1 MTGIMTTSRFPE
13 ITDELLSAY
22 IDNAVTTGERLLI
35 EQAASEDATVAWR
48 LATLQETVSLLRSLP
63 VLNAPRAFALTPE
76 MVGQRR
82 VEPAVTT
89 GAVAHNDAFAQRQ
102 SARVPAP
109 QPGWWERLV
118 DSWQEFWTEG
128 SPVWR
133 NALTTSMAALLM
145 LLMLPALL
153 NGNTSRDFAVTPMAS
168 QVSQE
173 SAAAPASEVVTANEA
188 APASEAVAEMAV
200 DATPAETVTAE
211 TVTAETVTA
220 ETVTAATAKQVAA
233 ADDASNNEGGEA
245 VALAPAMA
253 ASVAEDQAPSA
264 RAVEGE
270 AMAAPAEAEV
280 VIASAEVTAR
290 TIPGERTTEA
300 VLSGVASVESA
311 PDFAAASA
319 PPAPE
324 FVSPTVA
331 SAAAPEA
338 ALLTAPPAGVT
349 AAGASLA
356 SPQAP
361 ASAEA
366 AAAMATAM
374 PTATA
379 ISTATAAPTATAT
392 ATAIAVAE
400 SGAEARAV
408 TAAPAPAAPAAA
420 ALTPLSAPTSGLT
433 QFLPWLQ
440 MAALAGVIAFGFL
453 WWRSRHA

>member
-133 NALTTSMAALLM
+133 NALTTSMAALLV

-168 QVSQE
+168 QE
-173 SAAAPASEVVTANEA
+173 SAAAPASAVVTANEA
-188 APASEAVAEMAV
+188 APASEAVAEMA
-200 DATPAETVTAE
+200 
-211 TVTAETVTA
+211 
-220 ETVTAATAKQVAA
+220 
-233 ADDASNNEGGEA
+233 
-245 VALAPAMA
+245 
-253 ASVAEDQAPSA
+253 
-264 RAVEGE
+264 
-270 AMAAPAEAEV
+270 
-280 VIASAEVTAR
+280 
-290 TIPGERTTEA
+290 
-300 VLSGVASVESA
+300 
-311 PDFAAASA
+311 
-319 PPAPE
+319 
-324 FVSPTVA
+324 
-331 SAAAPEA
+331 
-338 ALLTAPPAGVT
+338 
-349 AAGASLA
+349 
-356 SPQAP
+356 
-361 ASAEA
+361 
-366 AAAMATAM
+366 
-374 PTATA
+374 
-379 ISTATAAPTATAT
+379 
-392 ATAIAVAE
+392 
-400 SGAEARAV
+400 
-408 TAAPAPAAPAAA
+408 
-420 ALTPLSAPTSGLT
+420 
-433 QFLPWLQ
+433 
-440 MAALAGVIAFGFL
+440 
-453 WWRSRHA
+453 RHARRDCDRRDCDRRDCDRRDCDRRYGQTGCSRRRRQQQRRRGSGCPGAGNGGKRC

>member
-1 MTGIMTTSRFPE
+1 MTTSRFPE

-133 NALTTSMAALLM
+133 NALTTSMAALLV

-168 QVSQE
+168 QE
-173 SAAAPASEVVTANEA
+173 SAAAPASKVVTANEA

-270 AMAAPAEAEV
+270 AMVAPAEAEV

-338 ALLTAPPAGVT
+338 ALLAAPPAGVT

-408 TAAPAPAAPAAA
+408 TAAPAPAAA